1 MFIREERGRQV
12 AKWGGGSISPVGRGW
27 VTWSSGCGGHQ
38 GEGSQLETPQGGGG
52 GGRALGGTVMPPA
65 TRRGQHSPRKW
76 QPHRE
81 SGRRTA
87 GQRLGSLCKDRPKES
102 KLHWGTEAA
111 RKPLAGAATQ
121 APHREVKGGGTATA
135 STIADRC
142 WLWGGGRSQG
152 LEGSPELGGKSQP
165 HHCLAVHPWDAPSLS
180 RLQ

>member
-1 MFIREERGRQV
+1 MGRRQHFPSGERVADLEQWLWGSPRGRDP
-12 AKWGGGSISPVGRGW
+12 ARDPTGGW
-27 VTWSSGCGGHQ
+27 
-38 GEGSQLETPQGGGG
+38 G
-52 GGRALGGTVMPPA
+52 GGRALGGTAMPPA

-87 GQRLGSLCKDRPKES
+87 GQRFGSLCKDRPKES

-111 RKPLAGAATQ
+111 RKTLAGAATQ
-121 APHREVKGGGTATA
+121 APHREVKGGGTRTA

-165 HHCLAVHPWDAPSLS
+165 RHCLAVHTWDAPSLS